1 MNTQTLFGKMN
12 IIYYITLVAAII
24 ETVLAIPVLGGII
37 VMTSVYSPLGILMV
51 LYIAGLVFAITTQS
65 LKGADQYNIEISG
78 FKTKFIIGIVAA
90 AIAVIPVVG
99 WILHIV
105 MAVIMWSQY
114 LTISSL
120 KEKVSKDNIIEDIK
134 QEDIHSDDQN

>member
-1 MNTQTLFGKMN
+1 MNTQTLFSKIN
-12 IIYYITLVAAII
+12 IIYYVTLVAAII

-37 VMTSVYSPLGILMV
+37 VMTSVYSPLGILMI
-51 LYIAGLVFAITTQS
+51 LYIAGLVFAITAQS
-65 LKGADQYNIEISG
+65 MKSADRYNIELSNY
-78 FKTKFIIGIVAA
+78 KTKFIIGIVAA

-105 MAVIMWSQY
+105 MAVLMWSQY
-114 LTISSL
+114 LTVSNL
-120 KEKVSKDNIIEDIK
+120 KDKVSKDNIVEDIK